1 MAMSRSGFLPFN
13 LGKTSVQH
21 KQGYW
26 RADLDST
33 IDYPLFLDSNSLSDV
48 SMIVA
53 FYGYLWLFM
62 VLLTLKV
69 ITAIILLIITN
80 ALYYSSV

>member
-1 MAMSRSGFLPFN
+1 MAMSCSGFLPFN

-26 RADLDST
+26 RADLDIT

-48 SMIVA
+48 SMIVV
-53 FYGYLWLFM
+53 FYGYLRLFM
-62 VLLTLKV
+62 GLLTFKV
-69 ITAIILLIITN
+69 ITAIIYIITN